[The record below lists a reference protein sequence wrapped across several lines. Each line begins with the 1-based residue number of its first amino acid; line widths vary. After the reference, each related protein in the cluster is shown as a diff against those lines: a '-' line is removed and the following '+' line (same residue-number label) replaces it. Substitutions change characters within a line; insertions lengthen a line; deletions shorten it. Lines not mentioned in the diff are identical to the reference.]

1 MSLKEATQAKIKGFN
16 RMVHLIITL
25 SLLALLAFEYVTIV
39 SDDEVRAI
47 DINTPF
53 FKTQFLQSLK

>member
-1 MSLKEATQAKIKGFN
+1 MSLKETAQAKLNSFK

-25 SLLALLAFEYVTIV
+25 CLLALLLFEYVTIA
-39 SDDEVRAI
+39 SNDEVRAI

-53 FKTQFLQSLK
+53 IKTQFLQSIK